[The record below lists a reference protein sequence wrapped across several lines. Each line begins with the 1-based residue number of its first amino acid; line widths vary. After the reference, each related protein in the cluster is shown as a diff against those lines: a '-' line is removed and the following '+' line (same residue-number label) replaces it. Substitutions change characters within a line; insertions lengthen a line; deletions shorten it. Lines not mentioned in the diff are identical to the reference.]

1 MKFFKLT
8 LLAAAATVSMGG
20 AALAQD
26 ETGPSVSFNIGAA
39 TDYVFRGFSQTDGT
53 KFANGAQVFGGAD
66 VTVDKFYAGVWA
78 SNVDFNDSTDAEV
91 DVYAGFKPTLGPVA
105 LDIAAI
111 YYGYIDAPSGS
122 DYGYFEGKV
131 AGSVPVGK
139 GTLGAAFYYSPD
151 FFGPTDGDDAYYY
164 EANASFAVT
173 DKLSISGAVGRQEI
187 TKTTA
192 DYTTWNLGLGYAI
205 NEHIGVDVR
214 YWDTDENTPL
224 SDSRGVVSLKATF

>member
-1 MKFFKLT
+1 MKILKLT

-26 ETGPSVSFNIGAA
+26 ESGPSVSFNIGAA
-39 TDYVFRGFSQTDGT
+39 SDYVFRGYSQTDE
-53 KFANGAQVFGGAD
+53 NPQIFGGAD
-66 VTVDKFYAGVWA
+66 LAMDKFYAGVWA

-91 DVYAGFKPTLGPVA
+91 DVYAGFKPTVGPVA

-122 DYGYFEGKV
+122 GYGYFEGKI

-139 GTLGAAFYYSPD
+139 GSLGAAFYYSPD

-173 DKLSISGAVGRQEI
+173 DKLSISGAIGRQEI

-192 DYTTWNLGLGYAI
+192 DYTTWNLGVGFAI
-205 NEHIGVDVR
+205 NEHIGVDLR
-214 YWDTDENTPL
+214 YWDTDEPKAVDIA
-224 SDSRGVVSLKATF
+224 DSRAVISLKATF